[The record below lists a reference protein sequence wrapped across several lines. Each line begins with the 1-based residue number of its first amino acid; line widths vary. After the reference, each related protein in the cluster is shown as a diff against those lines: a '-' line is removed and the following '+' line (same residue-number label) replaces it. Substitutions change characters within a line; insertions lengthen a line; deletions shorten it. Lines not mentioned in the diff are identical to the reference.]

1 MRCRCN
7 RQSGLSL
14 LEFTLVVIIFA
25 VLVVL
30 AFERIAALRADV
42 ERAAVAYTTSAMRT
56 ALALEFAALAAR
68 GRTDEAGRLAG
79 TNVLALLD
87 PPPGGYQPGASY
99 DDWQAA
105 PPGTWFFDA
114 TRRAV
119 VYRAESPGAVPDDA
133 GAVMAAWRAVAE
145 GRDRDGDGRVEP
157 GREPVSGVAL
167 ERVDPATRPAD
178 GSRE

>member
-1 MRCRCN
+1 MTCRCN

-14 LEFTLVVIIFA
+14 LEFTLAVTIFA

-42 ERAAVAYTTSAMRT
+42 ERAAVEYTTSAMRT

-87 PPPGGYQPGASY
+87 PPPGGYEREASY

-105 PPGTWFFDA
+105 PPGTWFFDD

-119 VYRAESPGAVPDDA
+119 VYRAESPGAAPDGAA
-133 GAVMAAWRAVAE
+133 GMVAAWRAVAE

-157 GREPVSGVAL
+157 DREPVSGVVL
-167 ERVDPATRPAD
+167 ERVDPATRPPD
-178 GSRE
+178 GPRE